1 MAKRTAVEM
10 YDYPPPSRLY
20 KSFQQLKELQF
31 VIWIGK
37 VYIRQSA
44 NQIVTINKERHSP
57 KPDLSTLV
65 VIVLALGGMVNSFSI
80 QHVLCYATMGSV
92 KRTTFRQYLI
102 YLGLNVIVSAITVVV
117 VSNLFGGGGGSRAEE
132 AATPTIDLLAQVASS
147 FPTDTATLAP
157 SPTPLTY
164 QVQPGDTLGDIAT
177 RLGVPLQD
185 LMEANDI
192 EDPNELDVGQVLII
206 PVSAGQLS
214 GGDSDADGQ
223 SDATTTPEPESSGAG
238 VIISAVYEAAELQN
252 ESIRLFN
259 TGGIVRMEGWTID
272 DGEGRTFTFPDFTF
286 YSTGAVN
293 VHTRSGIDT
302 SIDLFWGLDE
312 AIWEPGKVVTLKNSA
327 GDVISTFPIP
337 DA

>member
-1 MAKRTAVEM
+1 
-10 YDYPPPSRLY
+10 
-20 KSFQQLKELQF
+20 
-31 VIWIGK
+31 
-37 VYIRQSA
+37 
-44 NQIVTINKERHSP
+44 
-57 KPDLSTLV
+57 
-65 VIVLALGGMVNSFSI
+65 
-80 QHVLCYATMGSV
+80 MGSV
-92 KRTTFRQYLI
+92 KRTTLRQYLI
-102 YLGLNVIVSAITVVV
+102 YLGLNVIVSAVTVLLVL
-117 VSNLFGGGGGSRAEE
+117 NLFGGGSSRGEDAP
-132 AATPTIDLLAQVASS
+132 TPTIDLLAQVASS
-147 FPTDTATLAP
+147 FPTDTVTVAP

-185 LMEANDI
+185 LMDANDI

-206 PVSAGQLS
+206 PVTSSQVNSGASGAGDRS
-214 GGDSDADGQ
+214 SSTA
-223 SDATTTPEPESSGAG
+223 TPEPETDGSG
-238 VIISAVYEAAELQN
+238 VIISAVYDAGDLQN

-259 TGGIVRMEGWTID
+259 TGGIVRMEGWTIE